1 MALRNPESKSAAQK
15 KTSGPRLGSIRRG
28 QAVNTYGV
36 GAMVAI
42 EDQSFVVGGLDEWR
56 FGDTQPIHEPRLQ
69 NRLGVKEFRPPPA
82 EERKQEKRIGVR
94 RFPLMHSCP
103 DCKDLKTYKE
113 FGATPSKN
121 ECGCGSPLIPSRFVV
136 ACPNGHLDDFPYW
149 DWLHKRNDAREGPH
163 NLKMHN
169 DGSSASLRSVVVSC
183 SCGHTRSL
191 EGAFAKTALQSLG
204 IICQGRRP
212 WLGRHAAEP
221 GCEQVV
227 RTLQRGSSA
236 AWFAVTRSSLS
247 IPPWSNTL
255 NKFVERHISWLE
267 GLASLSNAEEAIGTL
282 PAVKESPFTTKDI
295 VAAVLQRKVL
305 TNDESGN
312 SDDVTPVEAFDAF
325 RMAEYDPLYF
335 GTTKSD
341 GGDDFESTSAP
352 DAQSVL
358 LPRGLARSMQVKR
371 LREVRALQAF
381 TRIEPPDAIADKKRL
396 ASLARVEKD
405 WLPAIEVLGE
415 GVFLSLDTALVADWE
430 KRDRVR
436 FRAERIRERH
446 ENALR
451 NSAVR
456 RGDADTT
463 DVRSPID
470 ARFVLAHTLAH
481 TLINEWSLEAGYPA
495 ASLRERLYVS
505 DSRVGLL
512 VYTATSDSAGSLG
525 GLVAQGTHTGLVESM
540 GTALERISWCSQDPP
555 CMEAEAAG
563 TDSLNLAACYAC
575 VMLPESSCETNNT
588 FLDRALL
595 IGEPEHVGT
604 GFFEGP

>member
-1 MALRNPESKSAAQK
+1 MGLRNPDSKSTSQK
-15 KTSGPRLGSIRRG
+15 RVSGPRLGSIRRG

-82 EERKQEKRIGVR
+82 EEDRQDKRIGVR

-103 DCKDLKTYKE
+103 DCKDLKPYKE

-121 ECGCGSPLIPSRFVV
+121 ECACGSPLIPSRFVI

-149 DWLHKRNDAREGPH
+149 DWLHKKNEFRTGPH
-163 NLKMHN
+163 NLTMRN
-169 DGSSASLRSVVVSC
+169 DGSSASLRSIVVSC

-204 IICQGRRP
+204 ISCQGKRP
-212 WLGRHAAEP
+212 WLGRQAAEE
-221 GCEQVV
+221 GCDQVV

-236 AWFAVTRSSLS
+236 AWFAVNMTSLS
-247 IPPWSNTL
+247 IPPWSNSL
-255 NKFVERHISWLE
+255 NKFVERHLSWFE

-282 PAVKESPFTTKDI
+282 PPVKESPFTPKDI

-305 TNDESGN
+305 TDGETAED
-312 SDDVTPVEAFDAF
+312 DDVIPLEAFAAF
-325 RMAEYDPLYF
+325 RMAEYDPLHF

-341 GGDDFESTSAP
+341 GGDDFESTSSP
-352 DAQSVL
+352 DAGSVD
-358 LPRGLARSMQVKR
+358 LPNGIARSMQVKR

-381 TRIEPPDAIADKKRL
+381 TRIEPPDAVAGKKRL
-396 ASLARVEKD
+396 ASLAREEKN

-415 GVFLSLDTALVADWE
+415 GVFLSLDEGLIADWE
-430 KRDRVR
+430 GRSRVQY
-436 FRAERIRERH
+436 RAGKIRERH
-446 ENALR
+446 ETALR
-451 NSAVR
+451 SSAMR
-456 RGDADTT
+456 RGEIGAADA
-463 DVRSPID
+463 RSPID

-505 DSRVGLL
+505 DSRLGLL

-525 GLVAQGTHTGLVESM
+525 GLVAQGTHAGLAESLSA
-540 GTALERISWCSQDPP
+540 ALERISWCSQDPP

-595 IGEPEHVGT
+595 IGEPGYTGT
-604 GFFEGP
+604 GFFEGQ

>member
-1 MALRNPESKSAAQK
+1 MGLRNPDSKSTTQK

-69 NRLGVKEFRPPPA
+69 NRLGVKEFRPPPT
-82 EERKQEKRIGVR
+82 EERKQNKAIGVR

-103 DCKDLKTYKE
+103 ECKDLKEYRE

-121 ECGCGSPLIPSRFVV
+121 KCGCGSALIPSRFVI

-149 DWLHKRNDAREGPH
+149 DWLHRKNEPREGPH
-163 NLKMHN
+163 NLQMKN

-183 SCGHTRSL
+183 SCGHTKSL
-191 EGAFAKTALQSLG
+191 EGAFAKTALQALG
-204 IICQGRRP
+204 ITCRGKRP
-212 WLGRHAAEP
+212 WLGRHATEA

-236 AWFAVTRSSLS
+236 AWFAVNRSSLS

-255 NKFVERHISWLE
+255 NKFVERNFSWLE
-267 GLASLSNAEEAIGTL
+267 GLALLSNAEEALATQ
-282 PAVKESPFTTKDI
+282 PAVKESPFAPKDI
-295 VAAVLQRKVL
+295 VAAVLERKAL
-305 TNDESGN
+305 ADEESVD
-312 SDDVTPVEAFDAF
+312 SDDVAPMEAFDDF

-341 GGDDFESTSAP
+341 GGDDFESTSSP
-352 DAQSVL
+352 DARSVL
-358 LPRGLARSMQVKR
+358 LPSGIARSMQVKR
-371 LREVRALQAF
+371 LREVRALEAF
-381 TRIEPPDAIADKKRL
+381 TRIEPPDAVADKKRL
-396 ASLARVEKD
+396 ASLARDEKN

-415 GVFLSLDTALVADWE
+415 GVFLSLDAALVADWE
-430 KRDRVR
+430 GRERVR
-436 FRAERIRERH
+436 HRAGKIQERH
-446 ENALR
+446 EKALH
-451 NSAVR
+451 NSAMR
-456 RGDADTT
+456 RGETGIT

-525 GLVAQGTHTGLVESM
+525 GLVAQGTHTGLGESLRAAM
-540 GTALERISWCSQDPP
+540 ERISWCSQDPP

-595 IGEPEHVGT
+595 IGEPGYPGT
-604 GFFEGP
+604 GFFEGF